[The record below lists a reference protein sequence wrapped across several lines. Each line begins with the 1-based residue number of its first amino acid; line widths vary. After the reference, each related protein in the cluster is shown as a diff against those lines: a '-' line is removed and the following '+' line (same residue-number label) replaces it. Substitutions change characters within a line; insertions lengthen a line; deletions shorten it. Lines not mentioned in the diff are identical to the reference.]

1 MSDFPDARSGAFAGW
16 FMGGFG
22 ALVFAGMALV
32 GALDVAQQL
41 LWARQLSWAGPA
53 HAGDRLVAAAR
64 VVVRVDPHDPAF
76 LVVDWD
82 ETLAA
87 WGREPQ
93 PAVEPALAPRHI
105 L

>member
-1 MSDFPDARSGAFAGW
+1 LSIQAGHP
-16 FMGGFG
+16 G
-22 ALVFAGMALV
+22 ALLLAGRALT

-41 LWARQLSWAGPA
+41 LWTPYAATALWFVPA
-53 HAGDRLVAAAR
+53 HAGDRLVPGAR
-64 VVVRVDPHDPAF
+64 VVARVDPHDAAF

-93 PAVEPALAPRHI
+93 PAVEPALASRHI